1 MLFTFFIFMFYNENY
16 NSIGRQYIEERMKKM
31 NVLVIEDEERVA
43 DIMTKYLEKEGYQ
56 VFTCY
61 TGREGV
67 DLFYKE
73 KIDVVLLDL
82 MLPDIQGEEI
92 CAEMRSVSNVYIF
105 MITAKGTLDSKIEGF
120 NIGADEYLVKP
131 VSPREVVA
139 RVKALDTRKQR
150 EDNKEV
156 LSFNKG
162 QFKIYLQ
169 ERTVQVNGQEITLT
183 PNEFDLLYEL
193 ASSPGRVFTRDQLI
207 EAVMGIDF
215 DGFDRTIDVHIKNLR
230 KKVEADTKNP
240 RYIKTVTGDGYK
252 FEGE

>member
-1 MLFTFFIFMFYNENY
+1 
-16 NSIGRQYIEERMKKM
+16 M

-43 DIMTKYLEKEGYQ
+43 DIMTKYLEKEGYK
-56 VFTCY
+56 VYTCY
-61 TGREGV
+61 TGRDGLDTFFEN
-67 DLFYKE
+67 

-92 CAEMRSVSNVYIF
+92 CKQMRGVSNVYIF
-105 MITAKGTLDSKIEGF
+105 MITARGTLDSKIEGF
-120 NIGADEYLVKP
+120 ELGADEYLVKP

-139 RVKALDTRKQR
+139 RVKALDTRRQR

-156 LSFNKG
+156 LLFDKG
-162 QFKIYLQ
+162 HFKIYSQ
-169 ERTVQVNGQEITLT
+169 ERTVYVNNEKVTLT

-193 ASSPGRVFTRDQLI
+193 AASPGRVFSRDQLI

-230 KKVEADTKNP
+230 KKIEVDTKNP
-240 RYIKTVTGDGYK
+240 RYIKTVTGIGYK
-252 FEGE
+252 FEGESI